1 MGYGHIVVFDSF
13 ASNLDP
19 GDRENTYSDIYAHD
33 HANTYIDSNANAN
46 SKTYAVPTL

>member
-1 MGYGHIVVFDSF
+1 LRHSDGHSYTD
-13 ASNLDP
+13 AHT
-19 GDRENTYSDIYAHD
+19 NTYSDIYAHD